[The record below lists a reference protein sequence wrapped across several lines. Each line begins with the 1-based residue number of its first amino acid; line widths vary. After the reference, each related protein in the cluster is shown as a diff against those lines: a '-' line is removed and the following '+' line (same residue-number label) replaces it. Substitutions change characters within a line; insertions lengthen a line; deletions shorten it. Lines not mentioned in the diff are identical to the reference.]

1 VNKSLAALA
10 ALSVLGVLFG
20 AATLLHAEEQA
31 GPASNNRYEY
41 RHLLI
46 LMDRD
51 LSTYARSDEKILE
64 PLQRAGEEGWELVS
78 ANEPAGGTLSHGRS
92 SVEFFL
98 KRVKR

>member
-1 VNKSLAALA
+1 MKKPLVALA
-10 ALSVLGVLFG
+10 VLGVLCG
-20 AATLLHAEEQA
+20 AATLLHAEEQV
-31 GPASNNRYEY
+31 GQVSTRFEY

-51 LSTYARSDEKILE
+51 LGTYARSDEKILE

-98 KRVKR
+98 KRAKR

>member
-1 VNKSLAALA
+1 MKKPLVALA
-10 ALSVLGVLFG
+10 LLGVLFG
-20 AATLLHAEEQA
+20 AARLLRADGEFGGTGA
-31 GPASNNRYEY
+31 RYEY

-51 LSTYARSDEKILE
+51 LGTYTRSDEKILE
-64 PLQRAGEEGWELVS
+64 PLQRAGDEGWELVS

-92 SVEFFL
+92 TVEFFL